1 MWLNWSVRGNVT
13 VHCSYL
19 YFVFCP
25 KIRELLILWFF
36 NNRRQKELE
45 AKLVEEETAKRIE
58 ELVAK
63 RVAEELERR
72 KDEIEAEVLRRVQ
85 EAKEKMEKEM
95 MEELQR
101 QKMAQLE
108 EERKR
113 EVAISSSKPLSLL
126 LHNDLFFNVNEC
138 DESDD
143 YLSFLRYGE
152 DERVS
157 PFQKISSG
165 FSFAVDLNHFA
176 LLHDYDFVASDYLT
190 LYRLLVECLKNV
202 RR

>member
-1 MWLNWSVRGNVT
+1 MIGVGVT
-13 VHCSYL
+13 DGTVIDFILIFTFTYL
-19 YFVFCP
+19 FFC
-25 KIRELLILWFF
+25 
-36 NNRRQKELE
+36 RRQKELE

-72 KDEIEAEVLRRVQ
+72 KDEIEAEVMRRVQ

-113 EVAISSSKPLSLL
+113 EVAITSSKPLSILL
-126 LHNDLFFNVNEC
+126 DDDDVKLFYNHANHEFDITTEDGHLSLLQCEEDETFDFEKNYCSSSFTFPIQNDLEHN
-138 DESDD
+138 
-143 YLSFLRYGE
+143 
-152 DERVS
+152 
-157 PFQKISSG
+157 
-165 FSFAVDLNHFA
+165 A
-176 LLHDYDFVASDYLT
+176 LLHDSLTSTYQT
-190 LYRLLVECLKNV
+190 LYQLLLEYLKLFG
-202 RR
+202 R

>member
-1 MWLNWSVRGNVT
+1 M
-13 VHCSYL
+13 
-19 YFVFCP
+19 
-25 KIRELLILWFF
+25 KIKCHFF
-36 NNRRQKELE
+36 GFQRRQKELE

-85 EAKEKMEKEM
+85 EAKEKMEQEM

-126 LHNDLFFNVNEC
+126 LHDDLIYSANEFNDT
-138 DESDD
+138 DD
-143 YLSFLRYGE
+143 HLSFLPYEE
-152 DERVS
+152 DETLF
-157 PFQKISSG
+157 FQKNSSS
-165 FSFAVDLNHFA
+165 FSFIVDLEHYA
-176 LLHDYDFVASDYLT
+176 LLHDSLASTYQI
-190 LYRLLVECLKNV
+190 LYRLLLACLKTSG
-202 RR
+202 RFYR